1 MAGALWQ
8 KSKAKIF
15 WLHRSC
21 HCQKLSRLGK
31 IAQIYLPCLLLIA
44 RVLKSKQY
52 CNLAADIFL
61 LLGVPSPLPRAHH
74 NVVFATVASQ
84 FPNLKSARQKTPIHI
99 FSMTLLL
106 FCENQFE
113 RLEFK
118 DLDVA
123 NMKTTGKT
131 TMFDFTT
138 FATSISKPSIHKSRN
153 LMPVIVFPGSVVTC
167 HKHFCNQTPL
177 LAIKH

>member
-1 MAGALWQ
+1 MHWQ
-8 KSKAKIF
+8 ELCGKNLKPRIF

-74 NVVFATVASQ
+74 NILFATVASQ
-84 FPNLKSARQKTPIHI
+84 FPNFKSARQKAPIHI

-113 RLEFK
+113 RIGVRRSWCRKYENHRK
-118 DLDVA
+118 DHNVWFYNFFNLD
-123 NMKTTGKT
+123 
-131 TMFDFTT
+131 F
-138 FATSISKPSIHKSRN
+138 
-153 LMPVIVFPGSVVTC
+153 
-167 HKHFCNQTPL
+167 QT
-177 LAIKH
+177 

>member
-1 MAGALWQ
+1 M
-8 KSKAKIF
+8 
-15 WLHRSC
+15 
-21 HCQKLSRLGK
+21 LSGLEK
-31 IAQIYLPCLLLIA
+31 VAQIYLPCLLLIA
-44 RVLKSKQY
+44 PIDTARALKSKQY
-52 CNLAADIFL
+52 CNFAADIFL
-61 LLGVPSPLPRAHH
+61 LLGVPSPLPQAHH
-74 NVVFATVASQ
+74 ILFATVASQ
-84 FPNLKSARQKTPIHI
+84 FPNFKSARQKAPIHI

-131 TMFDFTT
+131 TTFDFTT

>member
-1 MAGALWQ
+1 MP
-8 KSKAKIF
+8 IDT
-15 WLHRSC
+15 
-21 HCQKLSRLGK
+21 
-31 IAQIYLPCLLLIA
+31 A
-44 RVLKSKQY
+44 RALKSKQY
-52 CNLAADIFL
+52 CNFAADIFL
-61 LLGVPSPLPRAHH
+61 LLGVPSPLPQAHH
-74 NVVFATVASQ
+74 NIVFATVASQ
-84 FPNLKSARQKTPIHI
+84 FPNLKSARQKTQIHI

-113 RLEFK
+113 

-153 LMPVIVFPGSVVTC
+153 LMPVIVFPGSVVTSL
-167 HKHFCNQTPL
+167 KHFCNQTPL
-177 LAIKH
+177 LAIKHKIMKHKSHILAPVS